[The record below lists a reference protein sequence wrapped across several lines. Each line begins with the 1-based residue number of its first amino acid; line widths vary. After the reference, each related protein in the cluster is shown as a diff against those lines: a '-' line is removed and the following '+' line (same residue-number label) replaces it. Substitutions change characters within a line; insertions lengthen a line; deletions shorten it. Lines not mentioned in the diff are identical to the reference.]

1 MIECI
6 KYKAINKG
14 SFLGFADIYIPKT
27 GQEIYGCKLYQKDGR
42 RWVSLPSNEFI
53 NEQGEKKYAPMM
65 KYRDPEHQKLFL
77 EACVKAIEAKC
88 AEPVSNDNVDGEF
101 PF

>member
-14 SFLGFADIYIPKT
+14 PFLGFADFYIHKT
-27 GQEIYGCKLYQKDGR
+27 GQEIYGCKLYQKNGN
-42 RWVSLPSNEFI
+42 RWLSLPSNEFT
-53 NEQGEKKYAPMM
+53 NELGEKKYAPMM
-65 KYRDPEHQKLFL
+65 RYRNADHQKLFL
-77 EACVKAIEAKC
+77 DECIKAIDVKC
-88 AEPVSNDNVDGEF
+88 SQTNQIDLSGEND